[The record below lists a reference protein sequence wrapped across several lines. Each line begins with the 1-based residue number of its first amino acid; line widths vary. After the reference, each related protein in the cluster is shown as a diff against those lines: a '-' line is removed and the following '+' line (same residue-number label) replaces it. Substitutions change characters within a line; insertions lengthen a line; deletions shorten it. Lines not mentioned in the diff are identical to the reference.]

1 MIKTLNKYINLSMIL
16 SILFII
22 VGVILIIWPKTSLET
37 ISYMIG
43 AFLLVYGIYNFIDS
57 FSINPIFCFVQMTSS
72 VLAFVLGIIIFLNP
86 TIFESLIPIVLG
98 IFFIINGS
106 FKTRLSFIIKDV
118 SDNWILSLITSILM
132 IICGVLLIINP
143 KITAIMLTTMVGI
156 LLVVYSVA
164 DIVDMVVFKSRVK
177 DIYKYFEKLLK

>member
-1 MIKTLNKYINLSMIL
+1 MLKTLNKYINLSMVL
-16 SILFII
+16 SILFTI
-22 VGVILIIWPKTSLET
+22 VGVILIIWPKTSIDT

-43 AFLLVYGIYNFIDS
+43 AFLLVYGIYSFIDS
-57 FSINPIFCFVQMTSS
+57 FSINPIFCFAQMTSS

-86 TIFESLIPIVLG
+86 SIFESLIPIVLG
-98 IFFIINGS
+98 IFFVINGS
-106 FKTRLSFIIKDV
+106 FKSRLSFIIKDV

-164 DIVDMVVFKSRVK
+164 DIIDMVIFKSKVK
-177 DIYKYFEKLLK
+177 DITKYFEKLLK